1 MYLFTYKLFVRTI
14 ELLPCEHCK
23 TYTGNENIKM
33 HEYEQKTYVSAPIW
47 KPAIKAMLPFF
58 FFLAS

>member
-1 MYLFTYKLFVRTI
+1 
-14 ELLPCEHCK
+14 
-23 TYTGNENIKM
+23 M

-58 FFLAS
+58 FFFGKLGAKVHFCGSFS